1 MSEILQPPGWPRPKG
16 YANGVS
22 ARGRLVFTAGQVG
35 WDTQGNFPDT
45 LAGQVELALGNVV
58 AVLAEAGGAPEHLVR
73 LTWFITDRQAYLDA
87 QSEIGAAYR
96 SVLGK
101 HYPAMSLV
109 EVSALVEPKAL
120 VEIEAT
126 AVIPE

>member
-22 ARGRLVFTAGQVG
+22 AQGRLVFTAGQVG
-35 WDTQGNFPDT
+35 WDTQGNFPAT
-45 LAGQVELALGNVV
+45 LAAQVEQALCNV
-58 AVLAEAGGAPEHLVR
+58 AEVLAEAGAGPEHLVR
-73 LTWFITDRQAYLDA
+73 LTWFITDRRAYLDA
-87 QSEIGAAYR
+87 QAKIGAAYR
-96 SVLGK
+96 RVLGRR
-101 HYPAMSLV
+101 YPAMSLV
-109 EVSALVEPKAL
+109 EVSALVESKAL

>member
-22 ARGRLVFTAGQVG
+22 AQGRLVFTAGQVG
-35 WDTQGNFPDT
+35 WDRQGKFPNT
-45 LAGQVELALGNVV
+45 LAGQVKLALANVV
-58 AVLAEAGGAPEHLVR
+58 AVLAEAGAGPEHLVR
-73 LTWFITDRQAYLDA
+73 LTWFVTDRRAYLDA
-87 QSEIGAAYR
+87 QSEIGTDYR

>member
-22 ARGRLVFTAGQVG
+22 AQGRLVFTAGQVG
-35 WDTQGNFPDT
+35 WDRQGKFPNT
-45 LAGQVELALGNVV
+45 LAGQVERALANVV
-58 AVLAEAGGAPEHLVR
+58 AVLAEAGAGPEHLVR
-73 LTWFITDRQAYLDA
+73 LTWFITDRRAYLDA

-96 SVLGK
+96 SVLGR

-126 AVIPE
+126 AVVPE

>member
-1 MSEILQPPGWPRPKG
+1 MSEILQPPGWPRPQG

-35 WDTQGNFPDT
+35 WDAQGNFADT
-45 LAGQVELALGNVV
+45 LAAQVELALGNIV
-58 AVLAEAGGAPEHLVR
+58 AVLAEAGAGPEHLVR
-73 LTWFITDRQAYLDA
+73 LTWFITDRRAYLDA

-96 SVLGK
+96 RVLGR

-109 EVSALVEPKAL
+109 EVSALVESKAL

-126 AVIPE
+126 AVIPD